1 MSDKFGWASNRRTF
15 LKATGAAGIAGLAG
29 CTDGGSEDTG
39 GDTGDNASGGDTGG
53 NETGGDSESTGTTT
67 GDAEESVVRFLLN
80 PAEADVAIIDQY
92 QPMFEYLESE
102 VSVSIDPTRAASY
115 TATLQA
121 LRNDQGEIADTSPS
135 AAIAGKDVVDVVG
148 IRVAYGAAQYFSLIT
163 TTPDSGISQLSD
175 LQGETVA
182 MGDVLSVSG
191 TLVPLTMLQDAGLD
205 VGNAPDGQAGDF
217 NAEYSDHTTAREQM
231 INRGDVAAA
240 STGAFSTAAHVPKA
254 QFDEMSQDFVDISA
268 EYDNAGSAD
277 PTLELLSVS
286 DPLPRA
292 PLVSRS
298 NWEDPVREDIE
309 QAILNATEDDLSH
322 DEGYDGE
329 PLWFTGVQ
337 EGTIDD
343 YQPIQKVL
351 DELGLEFEDLS

>member
-29 CTDGGSEDTG
+29 CTDGGSDGDAG
-39 GDTGDNASGGDTGG
+39 GDNQTGG
-53 NETGGDSESTGTTT
+53 NESGATAGEADS
-67 GDAEESVVRFLLN
+67 ESVVRFILN
-80 PAEADVAIIDQY
+80 PAEADVEITEQY

-102 VSVSIDPTRAASY
+102 ASVTIEPSRADSY

-121 LRNDQGEIADTSPS
+121 IRNDQGEIADTSPS
-135 AAIAGKDVVDVVG
+135 AAIAGEDVVDVIG

-163 TTPDSGISQLSD
+163 TTTDSGISQLSD
-175 LQGETVA
+175 LQGEQVY
-182 MGDVLSVSG
+182 MGDILSVSG
-191 TLVPLTMLQDAGLD
+191 TLVPLTILKDAGLD
-205 VGNAPDGQAGDF
+205 IGNAPDGDAADF
-217 NAEYSDHTTAREQM
+217 DAEYSDHTTAKEQM
-231 INRGDVAAA
+231 IARDDVAAA
-240 STGAFSTAAHVPKA
+240 TTGAFSTAAHVPKA

-268 EYDNAGSAD
+268 EYENAGTED
-277 PTLELLSVS
+277 PELNLLAVS

-298 NWEDPVREDIE
+298 NWDDSVREDVE
-309 QAILNATEDDLSH
+309 QAILNVSEDDLSH
-322 DEGYDGE
+322 GDDYDGE

-343 YQPIQKVL
+343 YEPIAKVL